1 MLQSNPRRLIKMGDL
16 TILFPQIPY
25 DILNIILSFSEDGL
39 IRSQIRCGTMCYHIQ
54 WKSESIIEL
63 EATILVRRIFP
74 HYWYYDAD
82 PDEKYIYFFIKE
94 YFKSVI
100 RERE

>member
-1 MLQSNPRRLIKMGDL
+1 MGDL
-16 TILFPQIPY
+16 ILLLPQLPY
-25 DILNIILSFSEDGL
+25 EILNIILSFSEDGL
-39 IRSQIRCGTMCYHIQ
+39 IRSQIRYGKMCYHIQ

-74 HYWYYDAD
+74 NYWYYDAD

-94 YFKSVI
+94 YFKSAI
-100 RERE
+100 RDRE